1 MRCALSDMRVA
12 SLLELPS
19 PLWGWFSFILWPAFI
34 SRMTL
39 GKKPQ
44 NFICFNWSGLTC
56 FYSSTISSCTIS
68 FLHKLVSINAA
79 SFKFSIKCYCRE
91 IKNLSLECYVSI
103 FEKLSPT
110 LLSSFPTA
118 SHRTIVRKLM
128 PKH

>member
-1 MRCALSDMRVA
+1 MCIKWHESSLSFRIALPALRVV
-12 SLLELPS
+12 L
-19 PLWGWFSFILWPAFI
+19 FYFVTSFYKQNDL
-34 SRMTL
+34 R
-39 GKKPQ
+39 KKTQ